1 MIVAQAFLP
10 VCAWSK
16 LCNTS
21 NCLRSSKE
29 IASRLKQEIRNV
41 RLWARPPRLATTR
54 SLSPRRL
61 PIDTAAIVSQLRGTA
76 FEANVVRLA
85 DQICQHRFPL
95 LGITIETGPDI
106 AWRRDYLCGKETG
119 LDYFRRIPY
128 LDAGKAGD
136 HKIIWEL
143 NRHQH
148 LVLLAQAFLFT
159 GDARHLSE
167 IQAQVESWIS
177 ANPFHR
183 GINWASALEAGFR
196 ALSWVWIDQ
205 LVGDRLPP
213 EFRKRLF
220 AQLYLHGCH
229 LENNLSFYFS
239 PNTHLLGEAVSL
251 HALSVLF
258 PNLPNAGRWEQLSG
272 RVINE
277 QMHSQVRD
285 DGSHFE
291 QSTYYHVYALD
302 MFLLHGIVTE
312 PGPWYRDKL
321 RRMAEYLHYL
331 LGPARKLAFL
341 GDDDGGRLFHP
352 FGRQDEYGRS
362 TMATCSVFLDRPE
375 WLYSTEDL
383 HAQAAW
389 WLGSEVLQRQP
400 AGRSDWESRLFTDAG
415 VAVMRS
421 GDRQITADAGPF
433 GPWGSGHS
441 HSDTLS
447 VVARADDREILIDPG
462 TYTYVADPKWREWFR
477 GSGAHSTVRI
487 DALDQ
492 ATPMGPFRWANQPEA
507 RILQWTSDA
516 EQDYLDADCRYR
528 GFTHRRRIRFVKPD
542 LLLIVDDIS
551 GPAGEHDVEQIWHL
565 GSMEARNCLVVA
577 KDAEAIESWRSI
589 AFGDKRPG
597 VAMRVRRRGELP
609 MRLCAGIVLTP
620 GVSLEIQDGVFRYR
634 VGGGEERV
642 ALFDQS

>member
-1 MIVAQAFLP
+1 ML
-10 VCAWSK
+10 VCVT

-21 NCLRSSKE
+21 YCLRSSKE
-29 IASRLKQEIRNV
+29 IATRLKQEIRNV
-41 RLWARPPRLATTR
+41 QMWARPPRLDTAR
-54 SLSPRRL
+54 NLAPRRL
-61 PIDTAAIVSQLRGTA
+61 RLDPSEVAARLRGTA
-76 FEANVVRLA
+76 FEAEAVRLA

-95 LGITIETGPDI
+95 LGITIDTGPEI
-106 AWRRDYLCGKETG
+106 AWRRDYLSGKETG

-128 LDAGKAGD
+128 LDASRAGD

-159 GDARHLSE
+159 ADARYLSE
-167 IQAQVESWIS
+167 IQAQVESWIA

-183 GINWASALEAGFR
+183 GINWASALEVGFR

-205 LVGDRLPP
+205 LVGDRLASA
-213 EFRKRLF
+213 FRKRLF

-239 PNTHLLGEAVSL
+239 PNTHLLGEAVAL

-258 PNLPNAGRWEQLSG
+258 PNLPNSGRWEQLSG

-277 QMHSQVRD
+277 QMHHQVRD

-321 RRMAEYLHYL
+321 RRMAEYLQAL
-331 LGPARKLAFL
+331 LGPARKLPYI
-341 GDDDGGRLFHP
+341 GDDDGGRFFHP
-352 FGRQDEYGRS
+352 FGTRDEFGRS

-375 WLYSTEDL
+375 WLHSTEDL
-383 HAQAAW
+383 NPQAAW
-389 WLGSEVLQRQP
+389 WLGAAALNREPGRP
-400 AGRSDWESRLFTDAG
+400 AWESALFADAG
-415 VAVMRS
+415 VAVMTS
-421 GDRQITADAGPF
+421 GDRQIIADAGPF

-447 VVARADDREILIDPG
+447 LVARAGAGEILIDPG
-462 TYTYVADPKWREWFR
+462 TYTYVGDPKWREWFR
-477 GSGAHSTVRI
+477 GSAAHSTIRI
-487 DALDQ
+487 DGLDQ
-492 ATPMGPFRWANQPEA
+492 ATPMGPFRWANQPGVQVL
-507 RILQWTSDA
+507 RWTSDE
-516 EQDYLDADCRYR
+516 EQDFLDAECRYR
-528 GFTHRRRIRFVKPD
+528 GFTHRRRIRFLKPD
-542 LLLIVDDIS
+542 WLLIVDDVS

-565 GSMEARNCLVVA
+565 GSAEARSCLVLA
-577 KDAEAIESWRSI
+577 ENAEAVESWRSG

-597 VAMRVRRRGELP
+597 VALRVRRRGELP
-609 MRLCAGIVLTP
+609 IRLCAGVALRP
-620 GVSLEIQDGVFRYR
+620 GLSLEIQDGAFRYR
-634 VGGGEERV
+634 ASDGAERV
-642 ALFDQS
+642 VMFDQS